1 MNHRAGARRPGTAN
15 RDDGLM
21 GEGARIIV
29 ADDHPLFRE
38 ALQQALAPMM
48 PGVSFVEAESFESLQ
63 VAVGDCE
70 DADLVLLDL
79 EMPGAQGFSVLA
91 WLRTQHPALP
101 VVVVSATSDA
111 GVMRRAVDFGAS
123 GFIPKSSPVET
134 ISEAIAAV
142 LEGEIWLPEAALAL
156 DDSSLSEHEELA
168 KRVASLTP
176 QQFRVLDMLAEGL
189 LNKQI
194 AAELQVSEA
203 TVKAHVTAIFRKLG
217 VRSRTQA
224 AVAARRLETSAR
236 PD

>member
-1 MNHRAGARRPGTAN
+1 
-15 RDDGLM
+15 M
-21 GEGARIIV
+21 GDNARIIV

-48 PGVSFVEAESFESLQ
+48 PGVSFVEAESFDSLQ
-63 VAVGDCE
+63 AAIGDSE
-70 DADLVLLDL
+70 DVDLVLLDL

-111 GVMRRAVDFGAS
+111 GVMRRAVDLGAS

-134 ISEAIAAV
+134 ISDAIAAV
-142 LEGEIWLPEAALAL
+142 LEGEVWLPEAALAL
-156 DDSSLSEHEELA
+156 DDSTLTEHEDLA
-168 KRVASLTP
+168 QRVASLTP

-194 AAELQVSEA
+194 AAELRVSEA

-224 AVAARRLETSAR
+224 AVAARRLEAAAR
-236 PD
+236 PDA

>member
-1 MNHRAGARRPGTAN
+1 
-15 RDDGLM
+15 M
-21 GEGARIIV
+21 GESARIIV

-48 PGVSFVEAESFESLQ
+48 PGVSFIEAESFESLQ

-91 WLRTQHPALP
+91 WLRTQYPALP
-101 VVVVSATSDA
+101 VVLVSATSDA

-123 GFIPKSSPVET
+123 GFIPKSSPAET

-142 LEGEIWLPEAALAL
+142 LEGEIWLPEVALAL
-156 DDSSLSEHEELA
+156 DDSTLSEHEELA
-168 KRVASLTP
+168 RRVASLTP

-203 TVKAHVTAIFRKLG
+203 TIKAHVTAIFRKLG

-236 PD
+236 PG

>member
-1 MNHRAGARRPGTAN
+1 
-15 RDDGLM
+15 M
-21 GEGARIIV
+21 GESARIIV

-63 VAVGDCE
+63 DAVSDCE

-79 EMPGAQGFSVLA
+79 EMPGAQGFSVLT
-91 WLRTQHPALP
+91 WLRHHHPALP

-111 GVMRRAVDFGAS
+111 SVMRRAVDLGAS

-134 ISEAIAAV
+134 ISDAIAAV

-156 DDSSLSEHEELA
+156 DEAQLSEDDELA
-168 KRVASLTP
+168 RRVASLTP
-176 QQFRVLDMLAEGL
+176 QQFRVLDMLSDGL

-224 AVAARRLETSAR
+224 AVAARRIESSAR
-236 PD
+236 PGA

>member
-1 MNHRAGARRPGTAN
+1 
-15 RDDGLM
+15 M
-21 GEGARIIV
+21 GESARIIV

-48 PGVSFVEAESFESLQ
+48 PGVSFIEAESFESLQ

-91 WLRTQHPALP
+91 WLRTHYPALP
-101 VVVVSATSDA
+101 VVLVSATSDA

-142 LEGEIWLPEAALAL
+142 LEGEIWLPEVALAL
-156 DDSSLSEHEELA
+156 DDSALSEHEELA
-168 KRVASLTP
+168 RRVASLTP

-203 TVKAHVTAIFRKLG
+203 TIKAHVTAIFRKLG

-236 PD
+236 PG

>member
-1 MNHRAGARRPGTAN
+1 
-15 RDDGLM
+15 M
-21 GEGARIIV
+21 GQGARIIV

-38 ALQQALAPMM
+38 ALQQALAPRM
-48 PGVSFVEAESFESLQ
+48 PGVSFIEAESFDSLQ
-63 VAVGDCE
+63 AAVREYE

-79 EMPGAQGFSVLA
+79 EMPGAHGFSVLV

-111 GVMRRAVDFGAS
+111 VMMRRAVDLGAS

-156 DDSSLSEHEELA
+156 DDSTLSEYEELA
-168 KRVASLTP
+168 RRVASLTP

-203 TVKAHVTAIFRKLG
+203 TIKAHVTAIFRKLG

-224 AVAARRLETSAR
+224 AVAARRLDSSAQ
-236 PD
+236 PHS

>member
-1 MNHRAGARRPGTAN
+1 
-15 RDDGLM
+15 M

-48 PGVSFVEAESFESLQ
+48 PGVCFAEAESFESLQ
-63 VAVGDCE
+63 AAVSEHE

-79 EMPGAQGFSVLA
+79 EMPGAHGFSVLA
-91 WLRTQHPALP
+91 WLRTQYPALP

-123 GFIPKSSPVET
+123 GFIPKSSPVEI

-142 LEGEIWLPEAALAL
+142 LEGEIWLPESALAL
-156 DDSSLSEHEELA
+156 DESAPSADEDLA
-168 KRVASLTP
+168 YRVATLTP
-176 QQFRVLDMLAEGL
+176 QQFRVLYMLADGL

-203 TVKAHVTAIFRKLG
+203 TIKAHVTAIFRKLG

-224 AVAARRLETSAR
+224 AVAARRLDASAR

>member
-1 MNHRAGARRPGTAN
+1 
-15 RDDGLM
+15 M
-21 GEGARIIV
+21 GESARIIV

-48 PGVSFVEAESFESLQ
+48 PGVSFIEAESFESLQ
-63 VAVGDCE
+63 GAVSDCE

-79 EMPGAQGFSVLA
+79 EMPGAQGFSVLT
-91 WLRTQHPALP
+91 WLRNHYPALP

-111 GVMRRAVDFGAS
+111 GVMRRAVDLGAS

-156 DDSSLSEHEELA
+156 DEARLSEDDELA
-168 KRVASLTP
+168 RRVASLTP
-176 QQFRVLDMLAEGL
+176 QQFRVLDMLSDGL

-194 AAELQVSEA
+194 AAELEVSEA
-203 TVKAHVTAIFRKLG
+203 TIKAHVTAIFRKLG

-224 AVAARRLETSAR
+224 AVAARRIESSAR
-236 PD
+236 PGA

>member
-1 MNHRAGARRPGTAN
+1 
-15 RDDGLM
+15 M
-21 GEGARIIV
+21 GESARIIV

-38 ALQQALAPMM
+38 ALQQALTPMM
-48 PGVSFVEAESFESLQ
+48 PGVTFIEAESFESLQ
-63 VAVGDCE
+63 AAVNDND

-91 WLRTQHPALP
+91 WLRTQYPALP

-156 DDSSLSEHEELA
+156 DDDSLSEDKELA
-168 KRVASLTP
+168 QKVARLTP
-176 QQFRVLDMLAEGL
+176 QQFRVLEMIADGL

-194 AAELQVSEA
+194 AAELKVSEA

-224 AVAARRLETSAR
+224 AVAARRIESSAR
-236 PD
+236 PEH

>member
-1 MNHRAGARRPGTAN
+1 
-15 RDDGLM
+15 M
-21 GEGARIIV
+21 GESARIIV

-48 PGVSFVEAESFESLQ
+48 PGVCFTEAESFESLQ
-63 VAVGDCE
+63 AAVGEHE
-70 DADLVLLDL
+70 DTDLVLLDL
-79 EMPGAQGFSVLA
+79 DMPGAHGFSVLA
-91 WLRTQHPALP
+91 WLRTHHPALP

-123 GFIPKSSPVET
+123 GFIPKSSPVEI

-142 LEGEIWLPEAALAL
+142 LEGEVWLPEAALAL
-156 DDSSLSEHEELA
+156 DDSTPSEDEELA
-168 KRVASLTP
+168 RRVATLTP

-194 AAELQVSEA
+194 AAELEVSEA

-224 AVAARRLETSAR
+224 AVAARRLESAIR
-236 PD
+236 PGGP

>member
-1 MNHRAGARRPGTAN
+1 
-15 RDDGLM
+15 M
-21 GEGARIIV
+21 GQSARIIV

-38 ALQQALAPMM
+38 ALQQALGPRM
-48 PGVSFVEAESFESLQ
+48 PGVSFIEAESFDSLQ
-63 VAVGDCE
+63 AAVREYE

-79 EMPGAQGFSVLA
+79 EMPGAHGFSVLV
-91 WLRTQHPALP
+91 WLRTQYPALP

-111 GVMRRAVDFGAS
+111 VMMRRAVDLGAS

-142 LEGEIWLPEAALAL
+142 LEGEIWLPESALAL
-156 DDSSLSEHEELA
+156 DDSTLSEYDELA
-168 KRVASLTP
+168 RRVASLTP

-203 TVKAHVTAIFRKLG
+203 TIKAHVTAIFRKLG

-224 AVAARRLETSAR
+224 AVAARRLDSSAQ
-236 PD
+236 PHS

>member
-1 MNHRAGARRPGTAN
+1 
-15 RDDGLM
+15 M
-21 GEGARIIV
+21 GESTRIIV

-38 ALQQALAPMM
+38 ALQQALTPMM

-91 WLRTQHPALP
+91 WLRTQYPALP
-101 VVVVSATSDA
+101 VVLVSATSDA
-111 GVMRRAVDFGAS
+111 RVMRRAVDFGAS
-123 GFIPKSSPVET
+123 GFIPKSSPAET

-156 DDSSLSEHEELA
+156 DDSSLSAHEELA
-168 KRVASLTP
+168 RRVASLTP
-176 QQFRVLDMLAEGL
+176 QQFRVLDMLSEGL

-203 TVKAHVTAIFRKLG
+203 TIKAHVTAIFRKLG

>member
-1 MNHRAGARRPGTAN
+1 
-15 RDDGLM
+15 M
-21 GEGARIIV
+21 GESARIIV

-48 PGVSFVEAESFESLQ
+48 PGVSFAEAESFESLQ
-63 VAVGDCE
+63 RAVSDCE

-79 EMPGAQGFSVLA
+79 EMPGAQGFSVLT
-91 WLRTQHPALP
+91 WLRNHYPALP

-111 GVMRRAVDFGAS
+111 GVMRRAVDLGAS

-134 ISEAIAAV
+134 ISDAIAAV

-156 DDSSLSEHEELA
+156 DDAKLSEDDELA
-168 KRVASLTP
+168 RRVASLTP
-176 QQFRVLDMLAEGL
+176 QQFRVLDMLSDGL

-224 AVAARRLETSAR
+224 AVAARRIESSAR
-236 PD
+236 PGA